1 MNTSSITS
9 FFFSLPSAVIFSSL
23 SENPKSNAL
32 DSRES
37 NVTNEF
43 YWLSLLLT
51 TRVRRVL
58 YYSLRMY
65 NNLVE
70 KCFSECVNS
79 FRRKSLEKD
88 EERCV
93 SKCCEK
99 FLKHSA
105 RVSVRFA
112 ELNAQ
117 TMEQPPPAAWWYKV
131 EDNISRLYVVVII
144 INCSSSVFTK
154 RIHHLF
160 STTVAKTSK

>member
-23 SENPKSNAL
+23 SENPKSNSL

-144 INCSSSVFTK
+144 INCSSSVFIK